1 MIPQI
6 LQELREST
14 LSAAL
19 AVLTSMITPALLLSA
34 TGTFILST
42 SSRLGRCMDRV
53 RSLSAEMELLLK
65 GEMQETLY
73 QERQSL
79 MALQVEL
86 QSKRAHLLQRCLR
99 LLYVAA
105 GVFVATSVAI
115 GMASIAFSQ
124 FSWVPLLL
132 GITGSCFL
140 FYATVLLIF
149 ETGLSSASLK
159 TEIEFFNKL
168 AKHHLRDSHE

>member
-1 MIPQI
+1 
-6 LQELREST
+6 
-14 LSAAL
+14 
-19 AVLTSMITPALLLSA
+19 
-34 TGTFILST
+34 
-42 SSRLGRCMDRV
+42 MDRV

-132 GITGSCFL
+132 GITGACFL

>member
-1 MIPQI
+1 
-6 LQELREST
+6 
-14 LSAAL
+14 
-19 AVLTSMITPALLLSA
+19 
-34 TGTFILST
+34 
-42 SSRLGRCMDRV
+42 MDRV
-53 RSLSAEMELLLK
+53 RALSAEMELLLK

-86 QSKRAHLLQRCLR
+86 QSKRAYLLQRCLR

-132 GITGSCFL
+132 GITGACFL
-140 FYATVLLIF
+140 FYATVLLIV

-159 TEIEFFNKL
+159 TEIDFFNKL

>member
-1 MIPQI
+1 
-6 LQELREST
+6 
-14 LSAAL
+14 
-19 AVLTSMITPALLLSA
+19 
-34 TGTFILST
+34 
-42 SSRLGRCMDRV
+42 MDRV
-53 RSLSAEMELLLK
+53 RALSAEMELLLK
-65 GEMQETLY
+65 DQMQETLY

-132 GITGSCFL
+132 GITGACFL

>member
-1 MIPQI
+1 
-6 LQELREST
+6 
-14 LSAAL
+14 
-19 AVLTSMITPALLLSA
+19 
-34 TGTFILST
+34 
-42 SSRLGRCMDRV
+42 MDRV
-53 RSLSAEMELLLK
+53 RALSAEMELLLK
-65 GEMQETLY
+65 DQMQETLY

-132 GITGSCFL
+132 GITGACFL

-159 TEIEFFNKL
+159 TEIDFFNKL